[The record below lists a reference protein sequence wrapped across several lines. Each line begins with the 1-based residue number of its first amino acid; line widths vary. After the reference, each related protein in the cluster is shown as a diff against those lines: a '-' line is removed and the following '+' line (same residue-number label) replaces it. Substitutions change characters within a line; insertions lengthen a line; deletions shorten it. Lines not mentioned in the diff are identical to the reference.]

1 MKTNKIK
8 MVVLISI
15 IICLASMMI
24 YILVSAPI
32 LHMNGETNM
41 TIEVFTP
48 YEELGVEAKVLGH
61 DIRSKV
67 QIKGNVD
74 TNKVG
79 EYQVQYIVSN
89 NGITSSLTR
98 FIKVVDRT
106 NPEITLIGEEEVV
119 LCPLE
124 EYVEEGYQAI
134 DNYDG
139 DITSNVT
146 VKESKDQFLYSVFD
160 RSGNKGEKRRTFRY
174 EDQTPPTITLRGE
187 ANLTLYVGSTYEEK
201 GVDVSDNC
209 DDVSSRVEMTGSVD
223 TNTAGTYTLT
233 YTVTDLSGNQSSVVR
248 TVTIKKRPTVIVP
261 KNSTIYLTFDDG
273 PSYLTPQILDILK
286 EENVKATF
294 FVVNHSSSYD
304 KYIKRAYEE
313 GHAIGI
319 HSYTHNYK
327 QIYASEEAYFN
338 DLNLMRNKIYNIT
351 GSYTNLVRFPGGS
364 SNTVSRFNPGIMTR
378 LANKLT
384 NQGYVYF
391 DWNVSS
397 GDAGEVTT
405 ATGVY
410 QNVIGGLGTYHSYI
424 VLMHDAGGKT
434 YTVNALRDII
444 RTAKAK
450 GYKFDKLS
458 ETSYPA
464 HHRIAN

>member
-32 LHMNGETNM
+32 LHMNGEANM

-67 QIKGNVD
+67 QIKGEVD

-79 EYQVQYIVSN
+79 EYQIQYIVSN
-89 NGITSSLTR
+89 NGITSSITR

-106 NPEITLIGEEEVV
+106 NPEITLVGEEEVV

-124 EYVEEGYQAI
+124 EYEEEGYQAI

-139 DITSNVT
+139 DITANVI
-146 VKESKDQFLYSVFD
+146 VEKNKDQFLYSVFD
-160 RSGNKGEKRRTFRY
+160 HSGNKAEKRRVFRY
-174 EDQTPPTITLRGE
+174 EDQTPPIITLRGE
-187 ANLTLYVGSTYEEK
+187 ANLTLYVGSTYEEQ

-223 TNTAGTYTLT
+223 TNTIGTYTLT

-304 KYIKRAYEE
+304 QYIKRAYEE
-313 GHAIGI
+313 GHTIGI

-338 DLNLMRNKIYNIT
+338 DLNLMRNKIYHIT

-378 LANKLT
+378 LANQLT

-410 QNVIGGLGTYHSYI
+410 QNVIGSLGTYHSYI
-424 VLMHDAGGKT
+424 VLMHDAAGKT

-450 GYKFDKLS
+450 GYQFDKLS